1 MVGAPAASRVA
12 LRNDP
17 FILLGVRTAL
27 ACLAILAWTLGPL
40 VLGGAASAPLLLS
53 LGLVISALPLVMAGA
68 VRSGPKQRA
77 GTCVGLVQSSSLI
90 GSFALLWL
98 PSLLVLIPGSTAIG
112 RAFLGGGLFALL
124 LGIAHF
130 LTWRLRRA

>member
-17 FILLGVRTAL
+17 LILLGVRTAL
-27 ACLAILAWTLGPL
+27 ACLAIRAWALGQL
-40 VLGGAASAPLLLS
+40 VVGGAASTPLVIF
-53 LGLVISALPLVMAGA
+53 LGLIIPALPLVMAGA